1 MHLRETIDPSRLGS
15 TWINGLINFRIKVT
29 FFPKFSKIAL
39 EFPFPGKGRVG
50 CKDPEFSSVV
60 NDFK

>member
-1 MHLRETIDPSRLGS
+1 M
-15 TWINGLINFRIKVT
+15 T